1 MLREYWKL
9 LRGASLA
16 VVLCAMLPAPAW
28 ADGPQGLSGAQVAAL
43 EQRVRERWQALS
55 ASDYGRAWEFST
67 PVYRGIFPKE
77 LYALQFSYAVERQLT
92 GVEVVDY
99 DAAAAVASVTARVM
113 SKPLK
118 QTSAASRAIGAVP
131 VNIHEKWMLID
142 GEWWYSVN
150 S

>member
-1 MLREYWKL
+1 MLGKYCKSLQGAVLALVL
-9 LRGASLA
+9 LAILPVPASA
-16 VVLCAMLPAPAW
+16 AAPA
-28 ADGPQGLSGAQVAAL
+28 GLSAEQVAGL

-55 ASDYGRAWEFST
+55 ANDYAKAWEFST

-77 LYALQFSYAVERQLT
+77 LYVLQFSYAVERELT

-118 QTSAASRAIGAVP
+118 QTSEASRAVGAVP
-131 VNIHEKWMLID
+131 VNIHEKWILID
-142 GEWWYSVN
+142 GEWWYSAN